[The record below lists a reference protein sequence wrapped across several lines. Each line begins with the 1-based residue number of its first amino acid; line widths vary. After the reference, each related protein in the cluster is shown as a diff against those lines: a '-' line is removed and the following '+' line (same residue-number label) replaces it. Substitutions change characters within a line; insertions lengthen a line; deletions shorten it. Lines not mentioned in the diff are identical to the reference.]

1 MIVLRQVSPPKSAPS
16 PTKPKK
22 TGAVKAKEV
31 LKKAVVD
38 GKLGELLWQ
47 DEKGV
52 GSKPTTSHGN
62 NKVGEIKPE
71 EMDMREFY
79 ALNDIAIW
87 NEVLEARV
95 LRTSKLA
102 DLFEKFF
109 PSSTANLG
117 TVSLDPENEDVD
129 GQAEEEEVESEDE
142 KEENN
147 TASENAS
154 STAQTPRKGSSIRMP
169 RNKADQLIGIVNLV
183 KKGKKLKPS
192 PKSSVPPKELTLEEQ
207 LKAFETM
214 PVSMEKGKKMSL
226 IGKTAMRVKDFIA
239 NTRRA
244 TLNHLEVDAERSAEE
259 ANDSEN
265 PEVDSSEDSDG
276 DDKFSSDA
284 KQTIPA
290 SVDMKWGGTLPDTS
304 SSHQPHSAAR
314 HSQVQIQQINKLRKH
329 SRAQKKSIDVVAG
342 LFQMSNELR
351 EERESIMF
359 RVHQKEGDQR
369 ENGEAPNSDAFLNRE
384 TTLKYND
391 QLDEVAMTKQE
402 AILTQKRAAVLRL
415 KKNALKYKFYHADH
429 VGRFMSFWTSLLVEN
444 DNRDNGRYYKD
455 AVHALTGEEV
465 DDEEEEEKDQF
476 VIKDNASKLESLF
489 EENLGLLFQTKTKI
503 SREASSKRQ
512 LIKASAGSRES
523 SRPTSP
529 ESTTRSDFLKKG
541 DGSTRANSRR
551 LISGSNLATF
561 TDSDEEHENS
571 DKFSE
576 GLSNM
581 PRKITSAKS
590 VTWSD
595 AGDDASSVSKQSLK
609 KHSLAAII
617 ERLQKMG
624 LYSESKLKYTYGLN
638 RKEIQEQKAEA
649 ERKRKEDDDRRRLKR
664 GESGRFGM
672 GGDGGVLHVKT
683 LGDGLEIPA
692 GMLEGMNEEL
702 SGMGSRMGSS
712 ANFMHSRMNS
722 SANFL
727 RNENRGSLSSAGGG
741 MKVTSVD
748 LALNTQ
754 LPSRPPTQPAVPF
767 PSQFQSQPQAIIV
780 PKEGA
785 NSVYEQTSQILH
797 QKILNLSFEM
807 GKAAVTAKVNPDLLT
822 AFPAMNSLEQSTV
835 SVDGEGTFITQV
847 SQIDVGDG
855 GGGGLIHRLSCT
867 SAVVNTLDPDY
878 LFEGMGESMGGN
890 SSLVGKWGY
899 DPSVHTLP
907 PRIVPRPSSPS
918 YAPQSHSVPSP
929 SHLLPPLGT
938 TEEVIF
944 DPTYPPSVL
953 IVKFRG
959 EQPISC
965 HEVSLQSI
973 FTTESIFPE
982 SITVRTYDTFNYP
995 LGYLGTYPR
1004 EMWGE
1009 IEENIYSCLLGS
1021 VDKTHFPPDLPL
1033 YTIPPQYVI
1042 PHVGGEN
1049 VGVSIP
1055 YYAIRPPRNG
1065 KRKRGGAKN
1074 SMGNSGKKAR
1084 GVLSV
1089 FEKLLP
1095 SPEDIQKSIEKYNIQ
1110 IRSHAN
1116 SHPDTAK
1123 VNPPMKKKHKKKV
1136 TLALQHNQE
1145 FLIEEAGSTGSWVT
1159 EGTYQAK
1166 GYVAIGGEGSVDF
1179 AIGGK
1184 VLVTPQK
1191 KKDERD
1197 QEATVFSRASAI
1209 PTPSA
1214 TFLEKVRAV
1223 KVPRQRPPLTPPR
1236 SHPSPRTTKSIR
1248 ALPPSLT
1255 IQPPSS
1261 TSYISPLS
1269 PLKVT
1274 TPMLSTVPPT
1284 MRQAEKGTDGSSK
1297 VSTNGW
1303 DAVSETTTDLDD
1315 GFFTYD
1321 LHIVLIIESRRIM
1334 QLYFTKKLLQLDL
1347 AVNVH
1352 LTCYDA
1358 QEALAQNPLLYGLM
1372 FISYADLIESGT
1384 RALRKVA
1391 KDEEQKTKEKCETN
1405 IAEEA
1410 MPRATEALRYAL
1422 NTLIPAPLSRASYT
1436 LYVYDLF
1443 VPENSQEE
1451 FEIYEVLE
1459 EGGVEDV
1466 FHPPYT
1472 LEAIKT
1478 ALNVHKRK
1486 QDMKVLL
1493 KPPSPPSYLSRSE
1506 SGMSFSSYESM
1517 SI

>member
-16 PTKPKK
+16 TTKPKK
-22 TGAVKAKEV
+22 TGTVKAKEV

-47 DEKGV
+47 DEKGA

-62 NKVGEIKPE
+62 NKVGDIKPE

-95 LRTSKLA
+95 LRTAKLA

-109 PSSTANLG
+109 PSSTTPNLG

-147 TASENAS
+147 TASENVS
-154 STAQTPRKGSSIRMP
+154 DTAQTPRKGSSIRMA
-169 RNKADQLIGIVNLV
+169 RNKADQLIGMVNLV
-183 KKGKKLKPS
+183 KKGKKLKPP
-192 PKSSVPPKELTLEEQ
+192 PKSTLPPKELTLEEQ

-244 TLNHLEVDAERSAEE
+244 TLNHLEVDAEGNVEE

-276 DDKFSSDA
+276 DDKFSSDMKLA
-284 KQTIPA
+284 IPV
-290 SVDMKWGGTLPDTS
+290 SVDMKWGGTLPDAS

-402 AILTQKRAAVLRL
+402 AMLTQKRAAVLRL

-465 DDEEEEEKDQF
+465 DDDEEEEKDQF

-503 SREASSKRQ
+503 ARAASSKRQ
-512 LIKASAGSRES
+512 RMQASSRDS

-529 ESTTRSDFLKKG
+529 ESTAPGPFLKKG
-541 DGSTRANSRR
+541 AGSTRANSSR
-551 LISGSNLATF
+551 LVSGSSLAAF
-561 TDSDEEHENS
+561 TDSDEEHDNS

-576 GLSNM
+576 GLSNK
-581 PRKITSAKS
+581 PRRITSAKS

-595 AGDDASSVSKQSLK
+595 AGDDASSVSKQPLK

-649 ERKRKEDDDRRRLKR
+649 ERKRKEEDERRRLKR
-664 GESGRFGM
+664 GDSGRFGM

-692 GMLEGMNEEL
+692 DMLEGMNGDF
-702 SGMGSRMGSS
+702 SGMMSRMGSS
-712 ANFMHSRMNS
+712 TNFLHSRMNS

-748 LALNTQ
+748 LAVNSQ
-754 LPSRPPTQPAVPF
+754 LPSRPPTQPAVQF
-767 PSQFQSQPQAIIV
+767 PLQFQSQAVIL
-780 PKEGA
+780 PKERA
-785 NSVYEQTSQILH
+785 NDVYEQTSQILH

-807 GKAAVTAKVNPDLLT
+807 GKAAATTKFNPNLSTAL
-822 AFPAMNSLEQSTV
+822 PAMNSLEQSTV

-847 SQIDVGDG
+847 SQIDVGDE

-982 SITVRTYDTFNYP
+982 SITLRTYDTFNYP

-1021 VDKTHFPPDLPL
+1021 IDKTHFPPDLPP

-1042 PHVGGEN
+1042 PHVGGQN

-1065 KRKRGGAKN
+1065 KRKRGGAKT
-1074 SMGNSGKKAR
+1074 SMGNNGKKAR

-1095 SPEDIQKSIEKYNIQ
+1095 SPEDIQKSIEKYNLQ
-1110 IRSHAN
+1110 THSHAN
-1116 SHPDTAK
+1116 SHPDTAA

-1136 TLALQHNQE
+1136 TLALQRNQE
-1145 FLIEEAGSTGSWVT
+1145 FPIEEAGSTGSWVT
-1159 EGTYQAK
+1159 EGTYRAT
-1166 GYVAIGGEGSVDF
+1166 GYVAVGGEGSVDF

-1184 VLVTPQK
+1184 VLVPPQK

-1197 QEATVFSRASAI
+1197 HEATALSKASAI
-1209 PTPSA
+1209 PIPSA
-1214 TFLEKVRAV
+1214 IFLEKVRAV

-1248 ALPPSLT
+1248 ALPPALT
-1255 IQPPSS
+1255 IPPPSS
-1261 TSYISPLS
+1261 TSHLSPLS

-1274 TPMLSTVPPT
+1274 TPMLSTVPPAT
-1284 MRQAEKGTDGSSK
+1284 SKAEKGTDGSSK
-1297 VSTNGW
+1297 VSTDGW

-1321 LHIVLIIESRRIM
+1321 MHIVLIIESRRIM

-1384 RALRKVA
+1384 RALRNVA
-1391 KDEEQKTKEKCETN
+1391 KDEEQKTKDEGEN
-1405 IAEEA
+1405 EHSEEV

-1422 NTLIPAPLSRASYT
+1422 KTLIPAPLSRASYT
-1436 LYVYDLF
+1436 FYVYDLAL
-1443 VPENSQEE
+1443 PENSQEE
-1451 FEIYEVLE
+1451 IEIYEVLE